1 MTGPINPN
9 DPNAQGAQAA
19 GGASGASGSSGNVAQ
34 NPFAKIFPYAT
45 PDQVKQM
52 MNSFINSVM
61 TQMQQDN
68 NQVLQALQKLQQDE
82 QSN

>member
-19 GGASGASGSSGNVAQ
+19 GAASSASGSSGNLAP
-34 NPFAKIFPYAT
+34 NPFAKVFPYAS
-45 PDQVKQM
+45 PAELKQM
-52 MNSFINSVM
+52 MNSFLNSVM

-82 QSN
+82 ENN